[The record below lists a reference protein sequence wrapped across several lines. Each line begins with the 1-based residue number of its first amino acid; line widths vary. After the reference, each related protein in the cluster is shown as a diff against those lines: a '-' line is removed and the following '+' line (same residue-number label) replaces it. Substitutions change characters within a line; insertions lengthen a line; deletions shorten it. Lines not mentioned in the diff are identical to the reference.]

1 MNIKISNCQLCLI
14 FQNAARIAKWG
25 ALYLAIGQIYCV
37 TSHALVSVW
46 QQEVLFNEFTGLKG
60 GFEVPSQNGAAV
72 VYNSRNA
79 GTCRAV
85 AGLKSQFVS
94 TEQARAF
101 RLPPQQC
108 LGAGT
113 AFLAELFASGVWV
126 DTPENRARLTCPGPG
141 AERVRAD
148 VDYARP
154 ATLGADDSAYAARDG
169 VRFPLVKFPSGGA
182 ELEALVAC
190 DNAHAANHDGCTNLL
205 YSDGSVVVLVDA
217 ELVARGRLAAGVPR
231 LLVGPDSPLP
241 ELQKLT
247 RE

>member
-1 MNIKISNCQLCLI
+1 MS
-14 FQNAARIAKWG
+14 ARPKRQVVVPLVVVA
-25 ALYLAIGQIYCV
+25 
-37 TSHALVSVW
+37 HALLLWRWPARVDDPRLDAPDDVERCS
-46 QQEVLFNEFTGLKG
+46 ENL
-60 GFEVPSQNGAAV
+60 
-72 VYNSRNA
+72 
-79 GTCRAV
+79 RAIY
-85 AGLKSQFVS
+85 AGLLEYERRCGHAPS
-94 TEQARAF
+94 
-101 RLPPQQC
+101 
-108 LGAGT
+108 GAGT